1 MAKMG
6 QDKGEDV
13 TKRLNIVIT
22 LLMELVKG
30 EQSSREKI
38 KLLYDAGLDYKEISS
53 ILNKDKGYVAVE
65 LNTLKRRKTKTKEA
79 LK

>member
-1 MAKMG
+1 M
-6 QDKGEDV
+6 
-13 TKRLNIVIT
+13 
-22 LLMELVKG
+22 LLKG